1 MFNNYRFH
9 KQRIIRNS
17 KLYKKKYVLI
27 KGANL
32 SLFKFYKNKNKKY

>member
-17 KLYKKKYVLI
+17 KKYVLI

-32 SLFKFYKNKNKKY
+32 SLFKFYKNKKY